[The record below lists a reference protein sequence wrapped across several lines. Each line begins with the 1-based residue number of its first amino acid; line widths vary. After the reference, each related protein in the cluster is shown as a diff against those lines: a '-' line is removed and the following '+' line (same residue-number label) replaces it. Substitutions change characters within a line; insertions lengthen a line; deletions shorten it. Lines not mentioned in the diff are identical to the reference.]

1 MHSMKKRLT
10 VLVLVLGMLLSA
22 VSLAACGKKDE
33 GFDFLA
39 ENMADYI
46 TIDPSIYQNATL
58 EVDLPDPIGDKEI
71 DDYITQMLANYYSQ
85 KAETETLFGEVIRGG
100 DTVRLWYRGEVN
112 TGSKESP
119 VWVEFVG
126 GCNFYG
132 TQTSIAAATD
142 LVIGGGQFIAGFEE
156 ALVGLKTDDSSLKT
170 VNGTSNYIGKEGL
183 LPIAYIRYN
192 YSYTDDNGNE
202 KKGVFF
208 DRIDL
213 TTNPDGSYANE
224 GRYTGEAGTALR
236 DALKGKHIEDVI
248 RGREFVMSFDLTGDL
263 KPETV
268 TIKNIE
274 VTHIVKADTALPY
287 VERDKDGK
295 IVTDGDGNA
304 KVDATKPYT
313 FEIAFPEK
321 YSNKDLAGKA
331 CRWYVYAEQI
341 VRPVG
346 APPIASLD
354 YDDVEKILGIKY
366 ETMTAVLNRY
376 PDEVEAAAGDEEKK
390 KALVVKYYREY
401 IKEGLEEQNRSILQ
415 GSVVDAL
422 WMHIIDE
429 LTVIKYPEGVIEG
442 YVASIRAAAQSEW
455 EQYSQ
460 QTGSTIYG
468 SLAEYVVQNYSDT
481 YFPSADKV
489 EEGFRKMAEDQL
501 KQEMAIY
508 YIAKAVG
515 KEMSSR
521 EQEKYYKEQMAAM
534 LEYYNEIYGS
544 QLNGQTLT
552 EQDLVN
558 QGYTKQSMISQK
570 YYNDVS
576 AYLYETYYKEHFEG
590 LYKNRSAS

>member
-10 VLVLVLGMLLSA
+10 VLVLILGMLLSA

-85 KAETETLFGEVIRGG
+85 KAETETLFGEVIQGG

-142 LVIGGGQFIAGFEE
+142 LVIGGGRFIAGFEE

-170 VNGTSNYIGKEGL
+170 VNGKSNYIGKEGL

-192 YSYTDDNGNE
+192 YRYTDDNGNE

-213 TTNPDGSYANE
+213 TTNPNGSYANE

-321 YSNKDLAGKA
+321 YSNKDLAGKP

-346 APPIASLD
+346 APPIESLD

-376 PDEVEAAAGDEEKK
+376 PEEVEAAAGDEEKK

-401 IKEGLEEQNRSILQ
+401 IKEGLEEQNRSTLQ

-422 WMHIIDE
+422 WTHIIDK
-429 LTVIKYPEGVIEG
+429 LTVIKYPEGVVEN
-442 YVASIRAAAQSEW
+442 YAASIRAAAQAEW

-460 QTGSTIYG
+460 QTGSTIYS
-468 SLAEYVVQNYSDT
+468 SLADYVVQN
-481 YFPSADKV
+481 
-489 EEGFRKMAEDQL
+489 
-501 KQEMAIY
+501 
-508 YIAKAVG
+508 
-515 KEMSSR
+515 
-521 EQEKYYKEQMAAM
+521 
-534 LEYYNEIYGS
+534 
-544 QLNGQTLT
+544 
-552 EQDLVN
+552 
-558 QGYTKQSMISQK
+558 
-570 YYNDVS
+570 
-576 AYLYETYYKEHFEG
+576 
-590 LYKNRSAS
+590 